1 MAESKTFS
9 FSNISKNLK
18 QTDSS
23 NQIRLMWPDDYV
35 SIGPDDPFVSVEEK
49 ESCGGDG
56 RPLEWE
62 EGRMRRML
70 VRPKVTVNVF
80 NTGGS
85 SLGGSGSAAGGLGA
99 GGAATV
105 NDGYDESAQDAIHAL
120 ASQLAA
126 VSEKVE
132 QLSLLATTRG
142 ATIKSGTW
150 STNDVRPWSQPRH
163 QTEGRITFAE
173 EFKSIPRVTTGITKL
188 DISNQANSRVQ
199 VSVTDIDEKGF
210 TIHADSWADTELY
223 SNTQLEDMSR
233 THQEGGHNP
242 VTLPEFWMPQENF
255 SLGGA
260 AISILQFGCPMS
272 SLSSKLRK
280 MLDFGNIEDALE
292 SSQLPHW
299 TLGSALKLMKSFGA
313 PSLGG
318 MEQMLNTSRLAKRS
332 KERAKLADEEHIFR
346 HPESDSRAPDNAFE
360 TDVDRF
366 WGIPSARNYMQSRFA
381 LAVEHL
387 VQMGTLE
394 GVLMGVRNG
403 VPALML
409 RLDLDQECY
418 DSVKWCAT
426 VRSWPRIASISNC
439 GRELNWPSSG
449 VHSVKLQEQC
459 PAVLAMTERN
469 LVGQKIELD
478 KTVTSAERNIVL
490 ARFKSHEAL
499 SSGPEEFT
507 FDAEEL
513 TARVGDMMYTAWWE
527 TQGVWDLL
535 TDVSACAAQHSE
547 QDLAGL
553 MEIGAPNAKAELRLP
568 LTFEQLLEA
577 VSARRVW
584 LSLDFALHNA
594 SYFGPWSKRPSER
607 YDRIGR
613 KFAQTVLTMLQSEN
627 EALSKNGNRN
637 D

>member
-272 SLSSKLRK
+272 SVSSKLRK
-280 MLDFGNIEDALE
+280 MLDFE
-292 SSQLPHW
+292 
-299 TLGSALKLMKSFGA
+299 F
-313 PSLGG
+313 
-318 MEQMLNTSRLAKRS
+318 
-332 KERAKLADEEHIFR
+332 
-346 HPESDSRAPDNAFE
+346 DSRAPDNAFE

-439 GRELNWPSSG
+439 GRELKWPSSG
-449 VHSVKLQEQC
+449 VHSVKLQEQR

-499 SSGPEEFT
+499 SSGPGEFT

-613 KFAQTVLTMLQSEN
+613 KFAQMVLTMLQSEN

>member
-223 SNTQLEDMSR
+223 SCAVSCNTQLEDMSR
-233 THQEGGHNP
+233 THQEGGHNT

-280 MLDFGNIEDALE
+280 MLDFDLRPE
-292 SSQLPHW
+292 
-299 TLGSALKLMKSFGA
+299 
-313 PSLGG
+313 
-318 MEQMLNTSRLAKRS
+318 
-332 KERAKLADEEHIFR
+332 
-346 HPESDSRAPDNAFE
+346 ESDSRAPDNAFE

-449 VHSVKLQEQC
+449 VHSVKLQEQR
-459 PAVLAMTERN
+459 PAVLAVTERN

-499 SSGPEEFT
+499 SSGPGEFT

-568 LTFEQLLEA
+568 LAFEQLLEA
-577 VSARRVW
+577 VTARRVW

-613 KFAQTVLTMLQSEN
+613 KFAQMVLTMLQSEN